1 MKRLIIS
8 LILIGS
14 FSIAQ
19 ACTTFTINDGKG
31 NIVFGRNF
39 DFPVGM
45 GHIEVNYR
53 GVHKTAFVRPPEV
66 PVAWVS
72 KYGSITFNQI
82 GREFPYGGMNEA
94 GLVVEQ
100 MWLQEASYPSAD
112 ERYGIT
118 ELQWIQYQLDN
129 AATVQEVIDSD
140 TLVRI
145 SYTSTAPLH
154 FLVADAKGDVATIEY
169 LNGKMIIHRDR
180 KLPYKVLA
188 NCPYDRS
195 LEYKSSIDS
204 AKDTVYSGWTAN
216 SSGRFA
222 KAAEMIENM
231 GSLNP
236 ADYAFVILDSV
247 AQENNTQWSIVYDIS
262 HQNIAF
268 RSTVNPEIQAIS
280 MADFDFSCRE
290 ELLFADMSWDIGGSE
305 SFLTLSR
312 EENLSLIRTV
322 VAGVD
327 FLRSNVPD
335 EANVAMTD
343 YAFGLQCID

>member
-100 MWLQEASYPSAD
+100 MWLQE
-112 ERYGIT
+112 
-118 ELQWIQYQLDN
+118 
-129 AATVQEVIDSD
+129 VI
-140 TLVRI
+140 
-145 SYTSTAPLH
+145 
-154 FLVADAKGDVATIEY
+154 
-169 LNGKMIIHRDR
+169 
-180 KLPYKVLA
+180 
-188 NCPYDRS
+188 
-195 LEYKSSIDS
+195 
-204 AKDTVYSGWTAN
+204 
-216 SSGRFA
+216 
-222 KAAEMIENM
+222 
-231 GSLNP
+231 
-236 ADYAFVILDSV
+236 DSV

-262 HQNIAF
+262 HQKIAF